1 MRAPWRSQPSVG
13 DSVDASRRH
22 HRSEMEQATFLG
34 LPHDKNRSMVFALRG
49 NSHFELL
56 TWEPDPIPARITEVA
71 RQTAWGGIRLR
82 MKWGCMAAGLLAF
95 FVALFAS
102 MMLVVPVRA
111 FALRVGM
118 VDLPG
123 PRKVHRTPIP
133 LLGGLAMYAAVVI
146 AVLLA
151 FEGPARAQIA
161 GILIGATLVASVG
174 ILDDRGLL
182 HHQVKLFVGMPVAAG
197 ILLLTGVRAQVFS
210 VLVGG
215 RSGELL
221 DFGLTVLWV
230 VGITASFSILDHMDG
245 LCAGV
250 AAMASVFFALLAY
263 LNGQTLVTVLAAAV
277 LGAATGFLRWNFKP
291 AKIFMGDGGAM
302 FLGFLMATLGLK
314 LRIENA
320 THLSSWLAP
329 VLILGTAIF
338 DTTLVTISRAR
349 RGLLPFAT
357 PGKDHAA
364 HRLSNLGLGHRGA
377 VITLYLLGGRRGSAK
392 EIDGYLSTGG
402 ALALGTLALGVILL
416 AVAYLERA
424 PYERQ
429 ERNSSLSS

>member
-1 MRAPWRSQPSVG
+1 M
-13 DSVDASRRH
+13 
-22 HRSEMEQATFLG
+22 T
-34 LPHDKNRSMVFALRG
+34 
-49 NSHFELL
+49 
-56 TWEPDPIPARITEVA
+56 
-71 RQTAWGGIRLR
+71 
-82 MKWGCMAAGLLAF
+82 AGLLAF
-95 FVALFAS
+95 FIALFAS

-146 AVLLA
+146 AVFLA
-151 FEGPARAQIA
+151 FQGPARAQIA
-161 GILIGATLVASVG
+161 GILSGATLVAAVG

-182 HHQVKLFVGMPVAAG
+182 HHQVKLFVGMPLAAG
-197 ILLLTGVRAQVFS
+197 ILLLSGIHAQVFS
-210 VLVGG
+210 VLLGG
-215 RSGELL
+215 RWGEVL
-221 DFGLTVLWV
+221 DVALTVTWV

-250 AAMASVFFALLAY
+250 VAMSSVFFALMAY
-263 LNGQTLVTVLAAAV
+263 VNGQTLVTTLAAAV
-277 LGAATGFLRWNFKP
+277 LGAAAGFLRWNFKP

-314 LRIENA
+314 LRMENA

-329 VLILGTAIF
+329 VLILGVTIF
-338 DTTLVTISRAR
+338 DTTLVTVSRVR
-349 RGLLPFAT
+349 RGLLPFAA

-377 VITLYLLGGRRGSAK
+377 VLALYLLGAIGGAAAVLVSF
-392 EIDGYLSTGG
+392 LSTRGAFFAG
-402 ALALGTLALGVILL
+402 ALALAIIFLGV
-416 AVAYLERA
+416 VYLERA

-429 ERNSSLSS
+429 AGRASPGS

>member
-1 MRAPWRSQPSVG
+1 
-13 DSVDASRRH
+13 
-22 HRSEMEQATFLG
+22 
-34 LPHDKNRSMVFALRG
+34 
-49 NSHFELL
+49 
-56 TWEPDPIPARITEVA
+56 
-71 RQTAWGGIRLR
+71 
-82 MKWGCMAAGLLAF
+82 MAAGLLAF
-95 FVALFAS
+95 FVSLIAS
-102 MMLVVPVRA
+102 LMLVVPVRA

-123 PRKVHRTPIP
+123 PRKVHLTPIP
-133 LLGGLAMYAAVVI
+133 LLGGLAMYAAVVL

-151 FEGPARAQIA
+151 FNGPARAQIA
-161 GILIGATLVASVG
+161 GILIGATLVAAVG

-182 HHQVKLFVGMPVAAG
+182 HHQVKLFVGMPLAAG
-197 ILLLTGVRAQVFS
+197 ILLMSGIHAQVFS
-210 VLVGG
+210 VIFGG
-215 RSGELL
+215 RSGYLL
-221 DFGLTVLWV
+221 DAALTVVWV

-250 AAMASVFFALLAY
+250 AAMSSVFFVLLAFIS
-263 LNGQTLVTVLAAAV
+263 GQTLVTTLGAAV
-277 LGAATGFLRWNFKP
+277 LGAAAGFLRWNFKP

-314 LRIENA
+314 LRLENA

-329 VLILGTAIF
+329 VLILSVTIF

-377 VITLYLLGGRRGSAK
+377 VLTLYLLGALGGSAAV
-392 EIDGYLSTGG
+392 IVTYLSTRGAVLLG
-402 ALALGTLALGVILL
+402 ALTLAIIFLGV
-416 AVAYLERA
+416 VYLERA
-424 PYERQ
+424 PFERQ
-429 ERNSSLSS
+429 AGKTSAAS